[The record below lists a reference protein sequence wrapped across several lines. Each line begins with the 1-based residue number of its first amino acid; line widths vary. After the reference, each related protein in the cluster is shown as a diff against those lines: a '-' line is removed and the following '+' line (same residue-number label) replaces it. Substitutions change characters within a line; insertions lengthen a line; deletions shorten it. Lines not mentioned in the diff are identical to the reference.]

1 MDLLHV
7 FKQGDPVLI
16 AAFLILV
23 IMSLA
28 TWTVMIV
35 RTIKLRRA
43 KKANARVKDR
53 IWGAKSWEDAI
64 RIARENEDAPM
75 SKQTNSS
82 IETKIPIWLPAY
94 PSANICC
101 IRSITTKDRLC
112 AASKA
117 A

>member
-53 IWGAKSWEDAI
+53 IWGAKSCEDAI
-64 RIARENEDAPM
+64 RISNEKDVYTM
-75 SKQTNSS
+75 SIMLFDS
-82 IETKIPIWLPAY
+82 LL
-94 PSANICC
+94 
-101 IRSITTKDRLC
+101 D
-112 AASKA
+112 
-117 A
+117 